1 MVKLVENGNEIS
13 DPKEIANK
21 FNDYFDNIAKSIAS
35 EIPIACKD
43 PMAYLGNPVCNSFYL
58 FPTWS
63 GEIET
68 EINNLKS
75 GKSSGP
81 SSIPVNILKLIQ
93 HVVSKP
99 LEIIF
104 NASFASGVVPN
115 DFKLANVIPV
125 FKKGSQYSL
134 CNYRPISLL
143 SVFNKLLEKL
153 IYNRLINFIDK
164 NSIFFNKQFGFR
176 AKHSTNHAIL
186 CIIDRIQKA
195 IDDRNYSCGIFLD
208 FSKAFDTINHNILIR
223 KLQHY
228 GVRGL
233 ALDWFISYLS
243 NRNQVV
249 TGNGVQSE
257 LLSVPCGIPQGS
269 VLGPILFLLYI
280 NDFRKCSK
288 LFDFHLFAD
297 DANLFYE
304 NKNISVLETT
314 VNAELNRVYD
324 WLCANMLS
332 LNIQKSNYVIFHPPQ
347 RNIRNLN
354 INLMINEVQMKRESC
369 VTYLGVLIDSTL
381 SWKNQVEYVSKKI
394 R

>member
-1 MVKLVENGNEIS
+1 MQDLYGTFHASI
-13 DPKEIANK
+13 
-21 FNDYFDNIAKSIAS
+21 SIAS
-35 EIPIACKD
+35 EIPIACED

-81 SSIPVNILKLIQ
+81 SSIPVNILKLTQ

-99 LEIIF
+99 VEIIF

-176 AKHSTNHAIL
+176 AKHSTNHAIS

-195 IDDRNYSCGIFLD
+195 IDDRNYSC
-208 FSKAFDTINHNILIR
+208 
-223 KLQHY
+223 
-228 GVRGL
+228 
-233 ALDWFISYLS
+233 
-243 NRNQVV
+243 
-249 TGNGVQSE
+249 
-257 LLSVPCGIPQGS
+257 
-269 VLGPILFLLYI
+269 
-280 NDFRKCSK
+280 
-288 LFDFHLFAD
+288 
-297 DANLFYE
+297 
-304 NKNISVLETT
+304 
-314 VNAELNRVYD
+314 
-324 WLCANMLS
+324 
-332 LNIQKSNYVIFHPPQ
+332 
-347 RNIRNLN
+347 
-354 INLMINEVQMKRESC
+354 
-369 VTYLGVLIDSTL
+369 
-381 SWKNQVEYVSKKI
+381 
-394 R
+394 